1 MQFTSK
7 QLINKNRE
15 LQIDESSPQLTPDLK
30 SDSETYVD
38 NSGETR
44 NRPSQT
50 VTNSFGAVPVPK
62 IYVGEDNGFD
72 LDTILFFERIGC
84 SVLDGFTS
92 EYHLVN
98 SSDVSSNTI
107 QNPNIPQD
115 PKKNTVLSTDKSFTN
130 SSDPFYEISSQ
141 KSQSQQL
148 YKVQEKVNRLA
159 SSTKQLQ
166 ADLIDIVI
174 TNGSGGSIPRQF
186 NK

>member
-7 QLINKNRE
+7 QLISKNKE
-15 LQIDESSPQLTPDLK
+15 PQLTTDFQ

-38 NSGETR
+38 NSGKTR
-44 NRPSQT
+44 NRSSQT
-50 VTNSFGAVPVPK
+50 VTSAFGAVPVPK

-92 EYHLVN
+92 EYNLVN

-107 QNPNIPQD
+107 QNPSIPQD

-148 YKVQEKVNRLA
+148 YTVEAKVNRLA

-166 ADLIDIVI
+166 ADLINVVI